1 MSKPIRRLVAAVAVV
16 VAVAG
21 LLALAMPQLWYPLW
35 FDQGAFAACAD
46 VLRRGG
52 ALYRD
57 CFEVRGPAT
66 ALAYAI
72 PLAISPSPVAIHV
85 FDLAWQALTALLLA
99 SLVRRLFG
107 IRAAVAAAVLYWLMY
122 AGINYWA
129 TAQAE
134 GFANLFF
141 VLALYAGWMAV
152 GENRERRLEIRD
164 WRLDMEG
171 RGQRSEAE
179 DQELDTRGKRQE
191 GGGQTAWYAHR
202 TDQDDE
208 VDDDS
213 TDIVVDGKP
222 DDDDEETNTKSP
234 IFNLQSPISN
244 HQSQFIW
251 LAISGACVGA
261 LFWFKYPFVL
271 VGLVPAGLIL
281 AQTVQRRRT
290 KTAARSP
297 IAALQSLPPFL
308 LGGLAVLLFGLA
320 LFALSGSIDSLRSQI
335 AYDVATF
342 NNVSLADRLVWLRTT
357 YREEIVAFV
366 AGGNTPTAGFKDTV
380 AQLSILG
387 RGYPFIFALNGFVT
401 DYKMWRRHARAAALY
416 GLGYFA
422 AGIAISLW
430 QGHFYR
436 YHFLIILPAMALLAA
451 SAVAEKGTEGRDSR
465 SADAQS
471 PIPASQSLLSKLQS
485 LFAYLLLAAA
495 VIGTAATMVPWAAD
509 AYNNV
514 VIQGKT
520 AAVLYQESRL
530 APYSLLAAELVQ
542 RTAPRDHIVI
552 FSDVPAVYALTQRPN
567 GTRFPY
573 LRWAQESGSAAL
585 RAEFERQFLD
595 DLTRNRARI
604 FVLTRP
610 DFPWPGADFISLWK
624 SMPAIHNYVESHYH
638 YVGENGPFLIFQRSV
653 P

>member
-1 MSKPIRRLVAAVAVV
+1 MSKSIRRLVAAVVVV

-21 LLALAMPQLWYPLW
+21 LLALAVPQLWYPLW

-57 CFEVRGPAT
+57 CFEVRGPA
-66 ALAYAI
+66 AILAYAI

-85 FDLAWQALTALLLA
+85 FDLVWQALTALLLA

-152 GENRERRLEIRD
+152 GEYETRRPAAGEQPQQA
-164 WRLDMEG
+164 WQP
-171 RGQRSEAE
+171 RGAE
-179 DQELDTRGKRQE
+179 DEELDDSGQDAADE
-191 GGGQTAWYAHR
+191 GHPAWYAHHSEYADETA
-202 TDQDDE
+202 TDDN
-208 VDDDS
+208 DDDADLLPQTANRS
-213 TDIVVDGKP
+213 SAV
-222 DDDDEETNTKSP
+222 SP
-234 IFNLQSPISN
+234 AA
-244 HQSQFIW
+244 W
-251 LAISGACVGA
+251 LAISGACIGA

-297 IAALQSLPPFL
+297 IAVLQSLLPFL
-308 LGGLAVLLFGLA
+308 LGGLAALLFGLA
-320 LFALSGSIDSLRSQI
+320 LFALSGSIDSLWSQI

-342 NNVSLADRLVWLRTT
+342 NNVPLAERLVWLRTT
-357 YREEIVAFV
+357 YWEEIVAFV

-380 AQLSILG
+380 PQLTILG
-387 RGYPFIFALNGFVT
+387 RGYPFIFALMLVGFVAGV
-401 DYKMWRRHARAAALY
+401 WRRHTRAAALY

-436 YHFLIILPAMALLAA
+436 YHFLIILPAMAMLAA
-451 SAVAEKGTEGRDSR
+451 AAVAEKGIEGRDSR
-465 SADAQS
+465 LADAQS
-471 PIPASQSLLSKLQS
+471 PILDSQSLPSKLQS

-495 VIGTAATMVPWAAD
+495 VIGTAATMVPWAVD
-509 AYNNV
+509 AYNNA

-520 AAVLYQESRL
+520 AAALYQESRL

-610 DFPWPGADFISLWK
+610 DFPWTGADFISLWK

-653 P
+653 R